1 MNKILLFIVTLI
13 LSLSVLVSCSLVE
26 NLPFFPNEN
35 SGVNASDNNKSN
47 KDDEITDGGKTDDNY
62 NDESNENDNKE
73 EENESGYLYNAF
85 SPSERNLFT
94 TLIGTVIPFVSN
106 NEYYVEEYS
115 HDWGDEYEEG
125 LNFYT
130 YGNTQAEFNS
140 YRSLFSSYTY
150 DGTDTDEYG
159 DSWYY
164 YTSSKGFYVDMSYY
178 MDDEGDYVIDVFV
191 YFLYESENG
200 DSGDSGSQGGNT
212 GNESGNTSPTYT
224 YTDFTDEE
232 KNTIRNFLGG
242 LIPFIPN
249 NEYYVEII
257 TDDYGDDWLSFYT
270 YGNTED
276 EFMNFFTSF
285 EGYELL
291 TEDSF
296 EDEYGDMW
304 YCLDN
309 GEIYVM
315 MSYYCYDG
323 DYVVDLY
330 AYPIYENGD
339 SGDSGSQG
347 GGNSG
352 NTDGS
357 YSYTD
362 FTSKEKDLFNQYF
375 GTVIPFAPNNEY
387 YVEEY
392 EYDRGD
398 EYEEG
403 LNFYTYGNTQAEFN
417 SYRSLFNSYTYD
429 GTDTDE
435 YGDSWYYY
443 TSSKGFYV
451 DMSYYLGE
459 EGDYI
464 IDVYVYYLYESEDDN
479 GGSGNGSSSLPS
491 SVITNAGAGLPEG
504 TDGVYNIDFTKAEKI
519 KDVTDQGYYLDG
531 CPTTGSP
538 AVLVIPIEFSDVTAA
553 KKGYSIEKIVQ
564 AFTGKNTDY
573 YSVDEYYYI
582 SSYGKLD
589 LDITVIDQW
598 FRPQYDSSY
607 YKNQTIDYYGDSIE
621 IGDQLILDEALAY
634 LATIMDLSDYDS
646 DGNGIIDAVVMINTL
661 SIDSNTNFNWA
672 YRYWNIY
679 TDDDGYYYEYDNVS
693 ANDYIWASYA
703 FMHEKYDENSDVSYT
718 DTSVLNT
725 YTFIH
730 EFGHILGADDY
741 YDTEYGLDS
750 TPLEGCDIMDAVA
763 GDHNAYT
770 KFNLG
775 WITTSRLVTTNTS
788 ITLTLEDFSKNGDT
802 IIIANN
808 WSESLGAYQEYYI
821 IVYYTMNGLNGNVGD
836 NKYGYFA
843 RNGIIVY
850 HVNASLYV
858 EDYEGETYYDV
869 YNNNTSYTGANGYGT
884 KDNLIEFVKSAA
896 GNFTYVEN
904 ESLSTQ
910 TDDLGNTLGYSFTV
924 NSLTDDTA
932 TITFT
937 KN

>member
-1 MNKILLFIVTLI
+1 MSMNKILLFIVTII

-26 NLPFFPNEN
+26 NFPLFPNEN
-35 SGVNASDNNKSN
+35 SGENASDNNESN
-47 KDDEITDGGKTDDNY
+47 KDNEITDGGETDDNY
-62 NDESNENDNKE
+62 NDESNENDNKD

-94 TLIGTVIPFVSN
+94 TLIGTVIPFVPNNEYYVEEYSYDWDDEYEEGLNFYTYGNTQAEFNSYRKLFSSYTYEGTDTDEYGDSWYYYTAPQGFYVDMSYYMDDEGDYIIDVYVYYLYESEDDNGNSGGSGSGNNGGSTITHTYTSFSSNEKTLFNQYFGTVIPFVSN

-115 HDWGDEYEEG
+115 YDWGDEYEEG

-150 DGTDTDEYG
+150 DGTDTDDYG

-164 YTSSKGFYVDMSYY
+164 YTAPQGFYVDMSYY
-178 MDDEGDYVIDVFV
+178 MDDEGDY
-191 YFLYESENG
+191 
-200 DSGDSGSQGGNT
+200 
-212 GNESGNTSPTYT
+212 
-224 YTDFTDEE
+224 
-232 KNTIRNFLGG
+232 
-242 LIPFIPN
+242 
-249 NEYYVEII
+249 
-257 TDDYGDDWLSFYT
+257 
-270 YGNTED
+270 
-276 EFMNFFTSF
+276 
-285 EGYELL
+285 
-291 TEDSF
+291 
-296 EDEYGDMW
+296 
-304 YCLDN
+304 
-309 GEIYVM
+309 
-315 MSYYCYDG
+315 
-323 DYVVDLY
+323 
-330 AYPIYENGD
+330 
-339 SGDSGSQG
+339 
-347 GGNSG
+347 
-352 NTDGS
+352 
-357 YSYTD
+357 
-362 FTSKEKDLFNQYF
+362 
-375 GTVIPFAPNNEY
+375 
-387 YVEEY
+387 
-392 EYDRGD
+392 
-398 EYEEG
+398 
-403 LNFYTYGNTQAEFN
+403 
-417 SYRSLFNSYTYD
+417 
-429 GTDTDE
+429 
-435 YGDSWYYY
+435 
-443 TSSKGFYV
+443 
-451 DMSYYLGE
+451 
-459 EGDYI
+459 I
-464 IDVYVYYLYESEDDN
+464 IDVYVYFLYDSNDN
-479 GGSGNGSSSLPS
+479 NSGSGSGSGNGSSSLPS
-491 SVITNAGAGLPEG
+491 NVITNAGAGLPEG
-504 TDGVYNIDFTKAEKI
+504 TNGIYNIDFTKAEKI

-598 FRPQYDSSY
+598 FRPQYSSSY

-672 YRYWNIY
+672 YRYWNLY

-718 DTSVLNT
+718 DTSVMNT

-750 TPLEGCDIMDAVA
+750 TPLEGLDVMDAMA

-821 IVYYTMNGLNGNVGD
+821 IVYYTMNGLNGKVGD
-836 NKYGYFA
+836 NEYGYFA

-884 KDNLIEFVKSAA
+884 KDNLIEFVKSAE
-896 GNFTYVEN
+896 GNFTYIEN
-904 ESLSTQ
+904 DSLSTQ
-910 TDDLGNTLGYSFTV
+910 TDDFGNALGYSFTV
-924 NSLTDDTA
+924 NSLTDDIA